1 MRSGRL
7 NAIAAVGRALQY
19 PAAGYADNL
28 QALAALCGTLECPQ
42 ALARQELADRAS
54 SSTVESLQELFTQT
68 FDLTPACALEVG
80 WHLYGDEYE
89 RGTFMVRMREQLRA
103 HRIDEGTELPDH
115 LASLLE
121 LIARTPDDVG
131 TLIDDALV
139 PAIGKM
145 LANLEK
151 NASPFH
157 PMMAALG
164 GLLAAEAAAAR
175 ERSHV

>member
-1 MRSGRL
+1 MRSDRL
-7 NAIAAVGRALQY
+7 NAIAAAGRALQY
-19 PAAGYADNL
+19 PAAGYAENL
-28 QALAALCGTLECPQ
+28 QQLAALCATLECPQ
-42 ALARQELADRAS
+42 ALALQELADRAS

-89 RGTFMVRMREQLRA
+89 RGAFMVRMREQLR
-103 HRIDEGTELPDH
+103 HHQIEEGTELPDH

-121 LIARTPDDVG
+121 LVARVPDETG
-131 TLIDDALV
+131 ALIDDALV

-145 LANLEK
+145 LAGLEK

-157 PMMAALG
+157 SIMAALG

-175 ERSHV
+175 ESAHV